1 MSKNMDL
8 GNVVNEGTYDER
20 NIPSRCTLCIMK
32 CASFVFC
39 FLILCSSICGK
50 ILDKFSL
57 KRTLRHKSAN
67 SLKMSFFTFFISIY
81 DKLNFKFFEFCY
93 IGQCMVGEGK
103 WYLVPS
109 YEDTII
115 LTRNYETRVTKG

>member
-67 SLKMSFFTFFISIY
+67 SLKMNFFTFFISIY

-93 IGQCMVGEGK
+93 IGQCMGGEGK